1 MVYSSISKEY
11 SELIIGYNNWKG
23 NRNCQQFNMIKFML
37 HLKLE
42 YPPENFGDRL
52 SRIFHMLFS
61 SNNLVLVDLVN
72 SQKFIY

>member
-1 MVYSSISKEY
+1 
-11 SELIIGYNNWKG
+11 
-23 NRNCQQFNMIKFML
+23 MIKFML